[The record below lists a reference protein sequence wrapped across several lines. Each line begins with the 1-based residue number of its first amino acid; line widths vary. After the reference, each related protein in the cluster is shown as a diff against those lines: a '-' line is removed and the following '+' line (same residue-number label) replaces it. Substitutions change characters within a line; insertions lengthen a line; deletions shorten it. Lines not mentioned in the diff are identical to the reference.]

1 MGSSEGEAI
10 AAPDAGGAGGSR
22 AFQGGDAGCAMEMA
36 PRARCYRSRSGRVR
50 RERQLESVRLIGQGS
65 DALVY
70 LVRCEVTG
78 RRSALKV
85 RLYSVTL
92 YQVLCTGTNVVLSF
106 LVREETLEE
115 MAFALR
121 K

>member
-10 AAPDAGGAGGSR
+10 APDVEGAGGSR
-22 AFQGGDAGCAMEMA
+22 AYQGGDAGCAMP
-36 PRARCYRSRSGRVR
+36 PRSRCRSRSGRR
-50 RERQLESVRLIGQGS
+50 RERQLQTVRLIGQGS

-85 RLYSVTL
+85 RTRQYIDPVYCL
-92 YQVLCTGTNVVLSF
+92 
-106 LVREETLEE
+106 
-115 MAFALR
+115 
-121 K
+121 